1 VSSSRCNEADGFP
14 SPFRS
19 GVILIVLADF
29 WQPGSNINSSVQQVA
44 FGRASAET
52 RRKEIEEYTRF

>member
-1 VSSSRCNEADGFP
+1 
-14 SPFRS
+14 
-19 GVILIVLADF
+19 VLADF